1 MVSFRDLGLSSY
13 EERVYRALLTERTAT
28 AEELS
33 AESDVPMGRIYDV
46 LNGLESR
53 DLVHC
58 NPESHPRVYSPI
70 DAEMAIDRLLR
81 DRKRDLEAER
91 TRYENVAAELRS
103 QLGSQ
108 PPTDGRFW
116 ETRSHD
122 SEIEFV
128 TAQIERF
135 SDATDEVLIVGD
147 SVIVHQFLA
156 VLEPLE
162 RWLESVANGSI
173 RVRILLSEQVSNG
186 GDQLLQSLRATGQ
199 SVETRLHPSVTANF
213 DLIDGRDLY
222 LYVTDPFA
230 RSRPLGTIH
239 VTEDVLVDELT
250 DEFTAYWQEAEPLPE
265 RP

>member
-13 EERVYRALLTERTAT
+13 EERVYRALLSVRTAT

-33 AESDVPMGRIYDV
+33 EESGVPMGRIYDV

-58 NPESHPRVYSPI
+58 NPETHPRVYSPI
-70 DAEMAIDRLLR
+70 DTEMAIDRLLR
-81 DRKRDLEAER
+81 NRKRDLEVER
-91 TRYENVAAELRS
+91 TRYENVAAELRA

-116 ETRSHD
+116 ETRSRD

-128 TAQIERF
+128 HAQIKRF

-147 SVIVHQFLA
+147 SVVVHQFLT
-156 VLEPLE
+156 VIEPLE

-173 RVRILLSEQVSNG
+173 RVHILLSEHLSDE
-186 GDQLLQSLRATGQ
+186 GDQLLQLLRATGQ

-213 DLIDGRDLY
+213 DLIDQRDLY

-239 VTEDVLVDELT
+239 VTEDALIEELI
-250 DEFTAYWQEAEPLPE
+250 DEFTAYWREAETLSE
-265 RP
+265 SM